1 MRDIFLHAWNAIIR
15 NPLRA
20 GLTVLGVSIGV
31 MAVVV
36 VSSLGDGAKDSIA
49 DQIRSVGSNM
59 IIINGRAPAT
69 GKAKSAAGSG
79 LSLTDGDVA
88 AMATELA
95 SVERVAPVLRSQAT
109 ATRADR
115 NVSTAVWGTNVDFF
129 KVRNWDIAKGAT
141 WTSEDERT
149 KAAVCLVGQTVVRE
163 LWDGADPTGQSLRV
177 GKHVFRV
184 VGTLAKK
191 GDSQGRDQDNLVVTS
206 LESARAHLGLGTTG
220 KVHAILLQAVDAEH
234 AFHAEQAVKRLLD
247 ARHQILDP
255 DLRDF
260 EVQNLNSI
268 QEQIEGVVGILT
280 AMLLGVAGI
289 SLFAGGIGVMNIMLV
304 TVAERTREIG
314 VRMAIGA
321 RAGDMAKQFLVESV
335 GLTFAGGVVGV
346 VVGIG
351 VSYLVGDLAHMK
363 VVPHALPVLAA
374 LAISAAVGLVF
385 GVLPARRAAQLEPM
399 VALRRE

>member
-1 MRDIFLHAWNAIIR
+1 MRDILLLAWNAIVR

-59 IIINGRAPAT
+59 IIVSGRAPAA

-88 AMATELA
+88 AMGTELA

-115 NVSTAVWGTNVDFF
+115 NVSTAVWGTSVAFF
-129 KVRNWDIAKGAT
+129 KVRNWDVAKGAT
-141 WTSEDERT
+141 WTPEDERT

-191 GDSQGRDQDNLVVTS
+191 GDSQGRDQDNLIVTS
-206 LESARAHLGLGTTG
+206 LEGARAHLGLGTTG

-234 AFHAEQAVKRLLD
+234 AFHAEQAVNRLLD
-247 ARHQILDP
+247 ARHQIIDP

-268 QEQIEGVVGILT
+268 QEQIESVVGILT
-280 AMLLGVAGI
+280 ALLLGVAGI

-321 RAGDMAKQFLVESV
+321 RASDMAKQFLVESV
-335 GLTFAGGVVGV
+335 GLTLAGGVVGV
-346 VVGIG
+346 VVGIA
-351 VSYLVGDLAHMK
+351 VSYLVGTLANMK
-363 VVPHALPVLAA
+363 VVPHALPVLGA
-374 LAISAAVGLVF
+374 LAVSGAVGLVF